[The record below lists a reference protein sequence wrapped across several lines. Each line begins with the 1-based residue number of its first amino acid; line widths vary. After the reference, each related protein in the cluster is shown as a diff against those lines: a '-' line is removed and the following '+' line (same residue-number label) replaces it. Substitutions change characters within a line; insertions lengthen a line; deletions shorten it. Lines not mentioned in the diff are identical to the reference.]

1 VTVPRLDHDRVVDR
15 IRSMDERLL
24 RISGGRT
31 RLLPV
36 TKAFG
41 PEAVLAV
48 LAAGHRAVGEN
59 YAQELLA
66 KHEAIGDRSVEWHMI
81 GTVQRNKVRRLVGP
95 VAVWQTIDRP
105 SLVSEVARR
114 SPGGRILVQVDCLGV
129 PGRGGCPPD
138 EVESLV
144 VSALAAGL
152 DVAGLMAVGAAGDPA
167 ATRAVFRTVADL
179 ADDLELEERSMGMS
193 DDLESAVEHGSTMV
207 RIGRALFGERA
218 TGEVT

>member
-1 VTVPRLDHDRVVDR
+1 
-15 IRSMDERLL
+15 MDERLL

-41 PEAVLAV
+41 PEAVMAV

-144 VSALAAGL
+144 VSALAVGL
-152 DVAGLMAVGAAGDPA
+152 DVAGLMAVGVAGDPA

>member
-1 VTVPRLDHDRVVDR
+1 MTVPRLDHDRVVDR

-48 LAAGHRAVGEN
+48 IAAGHRAVGEN
-59 YAQELLA
+59 FAQELLA

-114 SPGGRILVQVDCLGV
+114 APGGRILVQVDCLGV

>member
-1 VTVPRLDHDRVVDR
+1 MTVPRLDYDRVVDR
-15 IRSMDERLL
+15 IHSMDERLL

-144 VSALAAGL
+144 VSALAVGL
-152 DVAGLMAVGAAGDPA
+152 DVAGLMAVGVAGDPA

>member
-1 VTVPRLDHDRVVDR
+1 MTVPRLDHDRVVDR

-114 SPGGRILVQVDCLGV
+114 APGGRILVQVDCLGV

>member
-1 VTVPRLDHDRVVDR
+1 MTVPRLDHDRVVDR

-66 KHEAIGDRSVEWHMI
+66 KHKAIGDRSVEWHMI

>member
-1 VTVPRLDHDRVVDR
+1 MTVPRLDHDRVVDR
-15 IRSMDERLL
+15 IHSMDERLL

-144 VSALAAGL
+144 VSALAVGL

>member
-1 VTVPRLDHDRVVDR
+1 MTVPRLDHDRVVDR

-48 LAAGHRAVGEN
+48 IAAGHRAVGEN

>member
-114 SPGGRILVQVDCLGV
+114 SPGGRILAQVARLGV

>member
-1 VTVPRLDHDRVVDR
+1 MTVPRLDHDRVVDR

-48 LAAGHRAVGEN
+48 IAAGHRAVGEN
-59 YAQELLA
+59 FAQELLA

-193 DDLESAVEHGSTMV
+193 DDLKSAVEHGSTMV

>member
-1 VTVPRLDHDRVVDR
+1 
-15 IRSMDERLL
+15 MDERLL

-144 VSALAAGL
+144 VSALAVGL
-152 DVAGLMAVGAAGDPA
+152 DVAGLMAVGVAGDPA

>member
-1 VTVPRLDHDRVVDR
+1 MTVPRLDHDRVVDR

>member
-1 VTVPRLDHDRVVDR
+1 MTVPRLDHDRVVDR
-15 IRSMDERLL
+15 IHSMDERLL

-144 VSALAAGL
+144 VSALAVGL
-152 DVAGLMAVGAAGDPA
+152 DVAGLMAVGVAGDPA

>member
-1 VTVPRLDHDRVVDR
+1 
-15 IRSMDERLL
+15 MDERLL

-31 RLLPV
+31 RLRPV

>member
-1 VTVPRLDHDRVVDR
+1 
-15 IRSMDERLL
+15 
-24 RISGGRT
+24 
-31 RLLPV
+31 
-36 TKAFG
+36 
-41 PEAVLAV
+41 
-48 LAAGHRAVGEN
+48 VGEN

-144 VSALAAGL
+144 VSALAVGL

-167 ATRAVFRTVADL
+167 ATRAVFRTVADM

-207 RIGRALFGERA
+207 RIGQALFGEPA

>member
-1 VTVPRLDHDRVVDR
+1 MTVPRLDHDQVVDR
-15 IRSMDERLL
+15 ILSMDERLREL
-24 RISGGRT
+24 SGGRT

-66 KHEAIGDRSVEWHMI
+66 KHEALGDRSVEWHMI
-81 GTVQRNKVRRLVGP
+81 GNVQRNKVRRLAGP

-105 SLVSEVARR
+105 ALASEVARR
-114 SPGGRILVQVDCLGV
+114 TPGGRILVQVDCLDM
-129 PGRGGCPPD
+129 PGRGGCPPG

-144 VSALAAGL
+144 SVALDAGL
-152 DVAGLMAVGAAGDPA
+152 DVAGLMSVGAAGDPT
-167 ATRAVFRTVADL
+167 ATRGVFRTVARL
-179 ADDLELEERSMGMS
+179 ADDLGLEELSMGMS

-207 RIGRALFGERA
+207 RIGRALFGDRA
-218 TGEVT
+218 TGDMT